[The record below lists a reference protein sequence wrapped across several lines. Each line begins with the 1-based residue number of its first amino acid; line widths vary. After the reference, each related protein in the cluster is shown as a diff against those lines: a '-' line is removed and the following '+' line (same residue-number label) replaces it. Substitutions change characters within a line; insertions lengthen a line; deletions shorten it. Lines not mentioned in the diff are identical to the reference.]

1 MGRCTCR
8 GPAAAGT
15 FTSGSVKLNPSSRDQ
30 RVGTLRQGLRARQD
44 CCSTLSGL
52 RASVAL
58 FPRGLHPGLICS
70 TPPGWVHLQI
80 EQLGISM
87 LKRVRRGFG
96 IFLWRLD
103 YDRATQAV
111 SRETAE
117 GP

>member
-1 MGRCTCR
+1 
-8 GPAAAGT
+8 
-15 FTSGSVKLNPSSRDQ
+15 
-30 RVGTLRQGLRARQD
+30 
-44 CCSTLSGL
+44 
-52 RASVAL
+52 
-58 FPRGLHPGLICS
+58 
-70 TPPGWVHLQI
+70 
-80 EQLGISM
+80 M